1 MNHRMFRL
9 LLNIYPPYWG
19 TGIVVSKVAPDFT
32 EIVVQMKKRFYNRN
46 YVDTHF
52 GGSLYSMVDPF
63 YMLMLINILGK
74 DYVVWDKS
82 AFIDFV
88 KPGRGKVKAVFSI
101 TQETIS
107 DIVAKTA
114 DGDGREA
121 DGTDSGPGEGVIRAE
136 EQHVEAGLHA
146 HGEGAGFA
154 VHGSGAPEAGAEA
167 DQG

>member
-1 MNHRMFRL
+1 MFRL

-101 TQETIS
+101 TQETIF
-107 DIVAKTA
+107 DIVEKTA
-114 DGDGREA
+114 DGEKYLPELAVEIED
-121 DGTDSGPGEGVIRAE
+121 
-136 EQHVEAGLHA
+136 EAGETVA
-146 HGEGAGFA
+146 RA
-154 VHGSGAPEAGAEA
+154 VKTIYVRRRLDSKKPENEA
-167 DQG
+167 IFPLRKT

>member
-1 MNHRMFRL
+1 M
-9 LLNIYPPYWG
+9 LNIYPPYWG

-88 KPGRGKVKAVFSI
+88 KPGGEKSKRYFQSLKKRYPISLQRLPTGKNI
-101 TQETIS
+101 C
-107 DIVAKTA
+107 
-114 DGDGREA
+114 
-121 DGTDSGPGEGVIRAE
+121 
-136 EQHVEAGLHA
+136 LN
-146 HGEGAGFA
+146 
-154 VHGSGAPEAGAEA
+154 
-167 DQG
+167 

>member
-114 DGDGREA
+114 DGEKYLPELTVEIED
-121 DGTDSGPGEGVIRAE
+121 
-136 EQHVEAGLHA
+136 EAGETVA
-146 HGEGAGFA
+146 RA
-154 VHGSGAPEAGAEA
+154 VKTIYVRKRRASEDPRRSNIYSLRNT
-167 DQG
+167 